1 MEVILVTTRLN
12 TNQIYSTRFDF
23 MTDIARG
30 VCYLHAQGIIHRDI
44 KPENILLKNKEDR
57 LICKVTDFGM
67 SRVKESRSHVFV
79 SGNSAPEILDGHS
92 YTNSCFMV
100 LPIMLLLR
108 TLVREKSF
116 FPAKILS
123 ETRYDYLD
131 SVIRKENPSES
142 DFIKSYFK
150 ESLIWDILCIL

>member
-92 YTNSCFMV
+92 YTNWVDVFALRLLFYGITNHAIIENTCKRKIV
-100 LPIMLLLR
+100 LSGKNI
-108 TLVREKSF
+108 V
-116 FPAKILS
+116 
-123 ETRYDYLD
+123 
-131 SVIRKENPSES
+131 
-142 DFIKSYFK
+142 
-150 ESLIWDILCIL
+150 